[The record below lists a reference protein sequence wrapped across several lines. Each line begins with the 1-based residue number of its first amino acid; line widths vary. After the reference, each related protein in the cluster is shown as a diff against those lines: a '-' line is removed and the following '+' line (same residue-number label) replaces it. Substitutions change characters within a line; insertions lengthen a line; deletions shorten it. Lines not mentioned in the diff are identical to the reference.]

1 MPAKNISTLE
11 AISGA
16 ASRFSCRYR
25 PGATN
30 AHTCH
35 STYGSAI
42 RNAANNVTFS
52 GTMNGVMTPVAS
64 SLVPTGSAAII
75 GRDRKS
81 KICCMKNAIGMKTT
95 MMAIAARTIRCRS
108 STRCDR
114 KLCSGAGSSVSADIA
129 NAEYGAC

>member
-11 AISGA
+11 AISGP

-35 STYGSAI
+35 STYGSAT
-42 RNAANNVTFS
+42 RNAANSVTFS
-52 GTMNGVMTPVAS
+52 GTMKGVMTPVAS
-64 SLVPTGSAAII
+64 SFAPAGSAAII

-81 KICCMKNAIGMKTT
+81 KICCMKNAIGMKTMT
-95 MMAIAARTIRCRS
+95 MATAARTMRCRS
-108 STRCDR
+108 ST
-114 KLCSGAGSSVSADIA
+114 K
-129 NAEYGAC
+129 